1 MNCMKQI
8 LLFVLVT
15 MLAVQAHALRCNH
28 RVVNVGDYDFEVA
41 ERCGQPNYVHS
52 RIAYPYRLVSHRVH
66 RTAID
71 FFPYRVVVEEWV
83 YNFGG
88 HRLLYLLEFENGR
101 LARVRTRGRG
111 Y

>member
-1 MNCMKQI
+1 MSCMKQI

-15 MLAVQAHALRCNH
+15 TLAAQAHALRCNH

-41 ERCGQPNYVHS
+41 KRCGEPDYVHS
-52 RIAYPYRLVSHRVH
+52 RIAYPYRLVSLRV
-66 RTAID
+66 RPVID
-71 FFPYRVVVEEWV
+71 YFPYPIVVDEWV
-83 YNFGG
+83 YNFGT

-101 LARVRTRGRG
+101 LVHIRTRRRG